1 MGFLFKPAPFF
12 KLISAIGLL
21 LLSVSSVA
29 HQQKAGITNILINE
43 RSGKLEV
50 AHRFYLHDAEH
61 AIKHLFGKSADIYRD
76 EKTQQRFADYLSS
89 EFAIRTDDGRSVELD
104 TLGYELDGKFI
115 WVYQEIDIP
124 KPLPGVLWFKQG
136 ALRALWS
143 KQINTV
149 NIEARNA
156 KGARLGEGKALS
168 LSFSAGDDW
177 KSIELPEGW

>member
-1 MGFLFKPAPFF
+1 MKR
-12 KLISAIGLL
+12 LINPTQILKSIVAVCLVV
-21 LLSVSSVA
+21 LSLGALA
-29 HQQKAGITNILINE
+29 HQQKAGITNILINQ

-76 EKTQQRFADYLSS
+76 KNTQQRFADYLSA
-89 EFAIRTDDGRSVELD
+89 EFAMRVGDGSPIELE

-115 WVYQEIDIP
+115 WVYQETDIP
-124 KPLPGVLWFKQG
+124 QPLPQALWIKQS

-156 KGARLGEGKALS
+156 KGARLGDGKALS

-177 KSIELPEGW
+177 QSIELPSHW